1 MTEGRSKNIFRRGK
15 PIAGGWIERGTR
27 LIQPVVLRMALLLG
41 TALGC
46 MACQTVGAAEP
57 CREFLQGLRQRGLNE
72 LAIDYLDQMRTSSA
86 APADFKD
93 TIDYE
98 KGILLLAGLDAAAD
112 RTERIAAAE
121 KCLAAFLRQHPA
133 HPLSMAAWAQLGRV
147 TSERG
152 RLQMQWA
159 MDPRRTPPQRAD
171 GLREAR
177 SFFEAAFRVLAV
189 AEQQFDELQERLSQL
204 VARGNVQEL
213 DRRDAARR
221 ELLEIR
227 LAQAALVYE
236 TAETYSADSPQQRE
250 GLAAAAAKYHQLYE
264 RYQQLL
270 AGCYARLG
278 EARCAQELGDA
289 KRALAA
295 LEELFEQPDEPDAFR
310 LMKNKALV
318 MALETCLLPAVRD
331 WKQAVAKGQ
340 QWLTSVRPT
349 EKTGAEGL
357 AIQFLTGRALLET
370 ARTRTAD
377 DSVRAATLADSR
389 ALLAAA
395 AQLPGVY
402 QQPARV
408 LLLDPLLG
416 RNSASPLKSATTK

>member
-1 MTEGRSKNIFRRGK
+1 
-15 PIAGGWIERGTR
+15 
-27 LIQPVVLRMALLLG
+27 
-41 TALGC
+41 
-46 MACQTVGAAEP
+46 
-57 CREFLQGLRQRGLNE
+57 
-72 LAIDYLDQMRTSSA
+72 
-86 APADFKD
+86 
-93 TIDYE
+93 
-98 KGILLLAGLDAAAD
+98 
-112 RTERIAAAE
+112 
-121 KCLAAFLRQHPA
+121 
-133 HPLSMAAWAQLGRV
+133 
-147 TSERG
+147 
-152 RLQMQWA
+152 MQWA

-177 SFFEAAFRVLAV
+177 SFFEAASRVLAV

-295 LEELFEQPDEPDAFR
+295 LEELFEQPDEPDA
-310 LMKNKALV
+310 
-318 MALETCLLPAVRD
+318 
-331 WKQAVAKGQ
+331 
-340 QWLTSVRPT
+340 VRPT